1 MRRKTLVIVCLLVI
15 ALMVASAIPVGA
27 KGKPPKDPP
36 PDGGDDPTG
45 TIFFHI
51 NDDSGSHIYTMNAD
65 GSSKTL
71 QVQYVAGMQAMS
83 LQTHNGH
90 YWYIGFVQTTG
101 THPDDTFQTQLW
113 AFSDDGSNSV
123 MLLDDTT
130 MAYDTWNGPPVW
142 LTGDAF
148 ISWAA
153 LKWGVD
159 DEVAEAGI
167 YKAAITFATANG
179 DPEITTPTLQWSTP
193 TYFHKGYG
201 EYTPDA
207 SYPNWT
213 ADMTKIVFSSPTNGV
228 TVVDL
233 STVPATVTIIGNGLG
248 VAQFSPDGS
257 KLLHGVNGVLYVM
270 DIDGSSR
277 TAIVTPRDSKKTS
290 KYVAKAYWSPD
301 SKFIVYTIM
310 TINRMNRNV
319 DATIFAIGADGSGN
333 SGLTNS
339 INDQCWSREWR

>member
-113 AFSDDGSNSV
+113 AFSDDGNNSV

-130 MAYDTWNGPPVW
+130 
-142 LTGDAF
+142 
-148 ISWAA
+148 
-153 LKWGVD
+153 
-159 DEVAEAGI
+159 
-167 YKAAITFATANG
+167 
-179 DPEITTPTLQWSTP
+179 ITTACL
-193 TYFHKGYG
+193 
-201 EYTPDA
+201 
-207 SYPNWT
+207 T
-213 ADMTKIVFSSPTNGV
+213 AGCCV
-228 TVVDL
+228 
-233 STVPATVTIIGNGLG
+233 
-248 VAQFSPDGS
+248 
-257 KLLHGVNGVLYVM
+257 
-270 DIDGSSR
+270 R
-277 TAIVTPRDSKKTS
+277 TASI
-290 KYVAKAYWSPD
+290 SP
-301 SKFIVYTIM
+301 SSTRKPWI
-310 TINRMNRNV
+310 
-319 DATIFAIGADGSGN
+319 
-333 SGLTNS
+333 LT
-339 INDQCWSREWR
+339 